1 MKSKLYRVLVLLVAI
16 AMMIPSFA
24 LAADPAPTMS
34 LGDVKKIEKN
44 LVKSEIGETCSDIQ
58 VTVTDVP
65 ANTQN
70 PQIWWETS
78 NANVAKVPYNT
89 QLGTGTSTVP
99 VYVEQNG
106 VGEATIT
113 GTLHLDNKATDLKV
127 TFPVNLKPVDVTS
140 IKFNENAPKKITV
153 YKNGASRSYSDYV
166 DVVVPEGGSTYY
178 EDKGDL
184 RFAITKGDSIATV
197 QNPDGFVTFSEAGT
211 VELKAY
217 IPGSSKSDTITIEVS
232 AAEEQETEDVAK
244 GYTSLEFTAQG
255 DKVYVITNAEL
266 NLGGQDVIWIPDDQG
281 GYYRLVERFL
291 TKYPADAD
299 DQLFWS
305 SSKPGI
311 ATVDQ
316 FGVVNFGTHYGEVT
330 ITVQSKVNS
339 SVKAECTV
347 KRVKRSEVEKSFTKL
362 GFNPSSIKERND
374 KDKPVYAF
382 SYLTVREPSD
392 AVDSVF
398 FTTSDSTIAMVD
410 EDSGIVTP
418 KKAGTVVITAHSKKD
433 PAVVSDPAL
442 TIEFVDG
449 AKNPYTALKFSKVDP
464 IKKDVLNDEENPI
477 TVDLNNYLTKTAE
490 KKDEESDDELFWK
503 SGDKEIATVGEKT
516 GVVTALKAG
525 TVTIKVRNAAN
536 TVNAEVEL
544 TIVEVDDPYT
554 SIKFVDKTPLS
565 VKKSDGPFDLEIV
578 TEGNEDGRH
587 DSLIWTSSN
596 QQIALVNKGKV
607 TIKDAGEVTITVR
620 SKKDEKVT
628 ASIDLKIEDTAKA
641 IETIS
646 LTQSEFT
653 LKAEDSLFLGRYVVT
668 KPAIG
673 ETDDELIW
681 TSDDLD
687 KVSIDESGNVYCLA
701 SLNNPGKAVV
711 TVRSKLNADV
721 KAQFTITLEEA
732 DALKS
737 IKFVDVP
744 KTYKEYSAV
753 LNLNDYVVTDP
764 VDYKGELYWDSSDP
778 QVAIAHDG
786 IVEFRSQGKV
796 TFTVSDKKGTKAT
809 CEIEMISVDPVEKI
823 ELKDITLKVGEKEF
837 LYRFFNLTPKDT
849 YPKDITFVSS
859 NRDVAEVQ
867 VIDPEDDS
875 FDGLREMRDTLGW
888 VVVGYK
894 AGETTITANVENYDG
909 SVVKGRCKVTVT
921 EAEVESVKFAAKKYT
936 LKMNT
941 KLSETVR
948 FNLAPFNASNMDAS
962 DVYVMTNNT
971 DVIDVEDPVIT
982 SKGKGYVEV
991 YAKKPGKAW
1000 IGIKR
1005 TSDDK
1010 LLGTVKIVVES
1021 VRVKRFKL
1029 PKNAITLYWYD
1040 DGIPAA
1046 NATANRTYQ
1055 NYYILTPV
1063 ITPSKANY
1071 TVSYET
1077 SDPSVAFVED
1087 GRDLEGYSAK
1097 IVASGV
1103 GKCTITVKVDD
1114 GKKVRVSKLKVTVAG
1129 KTPKPVIDQKK
1140 VTLNMEK
1147 GPKSITLNVYD
1158 DNTKQALK
1166 VTWAS
1171 SDKNVAKVNKDG
1183 KVTAVG
1189 AGKATITATHKDTG
1203 KTLKCVVTVKAKSSE
1218 NADKVKKIT
1227 GDSKVSVKVGEKKTL
1242 NIKVKPDGA
1251 KVTFKSSDT
1260 SIVKVSKDGQI
1271 KGIKAGK
1278 ATITVSGDGVEFKIK
1293 VTVKK

>member
-44 LVKSEIGETCSDIQ
+44 LVKSEIGQTCNDIQ
-58 VTVTDVP
+58 VTVTGVP

-70 PQIWWETS
+70 PQIWLETS
-78 NANVAKVPYNT
+78 DASVAEVPSYIPLVNE
-89 QLGTGTSTVP
+89 TSTVP
-99 VYVEQNG
+99 VKQNG

-113 GTLHLDNKATDLKV
+113 GTLHLDNKATDVKV

-140 IKFNENAPKKITV
+140 IKFNEGAPKKITV
-153 YKNGASRSYSDYV
+153 YKNGASQRYSDYV

-197 QNPDGFVTFSEAGT
+197 QNPNGFVTFSEAGT

-217 IPGSSKSDTITIEVS
+217 IPGSSKSDTITIEVI
-232 AAEEQETEDVAK
+232 AAEEQETEDVVK

-266 NLGGQDVIWIPDDQG
+266 NLGGQGAIWIPDGQG

-291 TKYPADAD
+291 TKYPADAND
-299 DQLFWS
+299 YLFWS
-305 SSKPGI
+305 SSDPSI
-311 ATVDQ
+311 ATVDES
-316 FGVVNFGTHYGEVT
+316 GVVNFGTHYGEVT
-330 ITVQSKVNS
+330 ITVQSNVNS
-339 SVKAECTV
+339 KKAECTV

-362 GFNPSSIKERND
+362 GFNPSSIKKH
-374 KDKPVYAF
+374 KDEAVFAPY
-382 SYLTVREPSD
+382 YLTVMEPSD
-392 AVDSVF
+392 AVDSLF
-398 FTTSDSTIAMVD
+398 YTTSDSTIATVD
-410 EDSGIVTP
+410 EFGIVEA

-433 PAVVSDPAL
+433 TAVVSDPAL

-490 KKDEESDDELFWK
+490 KKDEKSDDELIWK
-503 SGDKEIATVGEKT
+503 SSDKKIATVDED

-525 TVTIKVRNAAN
+525 TVTITVRNAAN

-578 TEGNEDGRH
+578 TEGNEDGLH

-607 TIKDAGEVTITVR
+607 TIMDAGEATITVR

-641 IETIS
+641 IEAIS

-653 LKAEDSLFLGRYVVT
+653 LKAEDSIFLGRYVVT
-668 KPAIG
+668 TPAID

-687 KVSIDESGNVYCLA
+687 KVSIDKSGNVYCLA

-721 KAQFTITLEEA
+721 KKQFTITLEEA

-737 IKFVDVP
+737 VKFADVP
-744 KTYKEYSAV
+744 KTYKKGSAE
-753 LNLNDYVVTDP
+753 LDLNDYVVTDP

-778 QVAIAHDG
+778 QVATVLDG
-786 IVEFRSQGKV
+786 IVVFRSQGKV
-796 TFTVSDKKGTKAT
+796 TFTVSDKKGTKDT
-809 CEIEMISVDPVEKI
+809 CEIEMIDVDPVEKI

-837 LYRFFNLTPKDT
+837 LYGFVNLTPKDAA
-849 YPKDITFVSS
+849 YLKDYKDITFVSS

-867 VIDPEDDS
+867 VINPEDDS
-875 FDGLREMRDTLGW
+875 FDGLRELRDTLGW

-894 AGETTITANVENYDG
+894 AGETTITANVENWDG

-921 EAEVESVKFAAKKYT
+921 EVEVESVKFAAKKYT

-941 KLSETVR
+941 KLNETVR
-948 FNLAPFNASNMDAS
+948 FNLAPFNASYMDAS

-971 DVIDVEDPVIT
+971 DVIDVGDPVIT

-991 YAKKPGKAW
+991 YARKPGKAW

-1010 LLGTVKIVVES
+1010 LLGTAKIVVES

-1046 NATANRTYQ
+1046 NAIANRTYQ
-1055 NYYILTPV
+1055 NSYTLTPV

-1087 GRDLEGYSAK
+1087 GYDLEGYSAE

-1129 KTPKPVIDQKK
+1129 KTPKPVIDQNK

-1158 DNTKQALK
+1158 ADTKQALK

-1171 SDKNVAKVNKDG
+1171 SDKNVAKVSKNG

-1242 NIKVKPDGA
+1242 NIKVKPAGA

>member
-24 LAADPAPTMS
+24 LAADTTPTMS

-44 LVKSEIGETCSDIQ
+44 LVKSEIGQTCSDIQ

-70 PQIWWETS
+70 PEIWWETS
-78 NANVAKVPYNT
+78 NANVAEVLNNT
-89 QLGTGTSTVP
+89 QRVTGTSPMP
-99 VYVEQNG
+99 VSVKQNG

-113 GTLHLDNKATDLKV
+113 GTLHLDNKATDVKV
-127 TFPVNLKPVDVTS
+127 TFPVNLKAVDVTS
-140 IKFNENAPKKITV
+140 IKFNEGAPKKITV
-153 YKNGASRSYSDYV
+153 DKNGASQMYSDYV

-197 QNPDGFVTFSEAGT
+197 QNPYGFVIFSEAGT

-217 IPGSSKSDTITIEVS
+217 IPGSSKSDTITIEVI
-232 AAEEQETEDVAK
+232 AAEEQEPADVVK

-266 NLGGQDVIWIPDDQG
+266 NLGGQDVIWIPDGQN
-281 GYYRLVERFL
+281 GYYRMVERFL

-299 DQLFWS
+299 DYLFWS
-305 SSKPGI
+305 SSDPSI
-311 ATVDQ
+311 ATVSQ
-316 FGVVNFGTHYGEVT
+316 SGVVNFGEHYGEVK
-330 ITVQSKVNS
+330 ITVQSNVNS
-339 SVKAECTV
+339 KKAECTV
-347 KRVKRSEVEKSFTKL
+347 KRVKRSVVEKSFTKL
-362 GFNPSSIKERND
+362 GFNPSSIKEH
-374 KDKPVYAF
+374 KDETVYA
-382 SYLTVREPSD
+382 SYYLTVMEPSD
-392 AVDSVF
+392 ADDSLF
-398 FTTSDSTIAMVD
+398 YTTSDSTIATVD
-410 EDSGIVTP
+410 NFGRVTA

-433 PAVVSDPAL
+433 TAVVSDPAL

-464 IKKDVLNDEENPI
+464 IKKDVLDDI

-490 KKDEESDDELFWK
+490 KKDEESDDELIWK
-503 SGDKEIATVGEKT
+503 SSDNKIATVDED

-554 SIKFVDKTPLS
+554 GIKFVEKSPLS

-578 TEGNEDGRH
+578 TEGNEDGLH

-596 QQIALVNKGKV
+596 QQIALVDEGTV

-641 IETIS
+641 IEAIS

-653 LKAEDSLFLGRYVVT
+653 LKADDSLFLGRYVVT

-673 ETDDELIW
+673 ETDDALIW

-721 KAQFTITLEEA
+721 KKQFTITLEEA

-744 KTYKEYSAV
+744 KTYKKGSAE
-753 LNLNDYVVTDP
+753 LDLNDYVVTDP

-778 QVAIAHDG
+778 QVATVRDG
-786 IVEFRSQGKV
+786 IVEFKSQGKV
-796 TFTVSDKKGTKAT
+796 TFTVSDKKGTKDT
-809 CEIEMISVDPVEKI
+809 CEIEMINVDPVERI

-837 LYRFFNLTPKDT
+837 LYGFLNLTPKDAT
-849 YPKDITFVSS
+849 YLKDYKDITFVSS

-867 VIDPEDDS
+867 VIDAEDDS
-875 FDGLREMRDTLGW
+875 FDSLRELRDTLGW

-894 AGETTITANVENYDG
+894 AGETTITANVENWDG

-921 EAEVESVKFAAKKYT
+921 EVEVESVKFAAKKYT

-941 KLSETVR
+941 KLSEKVR
-948 FNLAPFNASNMDAS
+948 FNLAPFNASYMDAS

-1063 ITPSKANY
+1063 VTPSTANY

-1087 GRDLEGYSAK
+1087 GYDLEGYSAK

-1103 GKCTITVKVDD
+1103 GKCTVTVKVDD

-1158 DNTKQALK
+1158 DNTKDALK

-1171 SDKNVAKVNKDG
+1171 SNNKVAKVSKNG

-1203 KTLKCVVTVKAKSSE
+1203 KTLKCVVTVKAKSTE

-1227 GDSKVSVKVGEKKTL
+1227 GDAKVSVKVGEKKTL
-1242 NIKVKPDGA
+1242 NIKVKPAGA

-1260 SIVKVSKDGQI
+1260 SIVKVGKDGQI
-1271 KGIKAGK
+1271 KGVKAGK
-1278 ATITVSGDGVEFKIK
+1278 ATITVSGGGVEFKIK